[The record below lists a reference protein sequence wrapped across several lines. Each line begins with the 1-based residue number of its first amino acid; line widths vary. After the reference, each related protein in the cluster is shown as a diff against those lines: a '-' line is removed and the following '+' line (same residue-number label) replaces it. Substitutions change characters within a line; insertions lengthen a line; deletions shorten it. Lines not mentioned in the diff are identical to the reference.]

1 MSSDLAMGK
10 SKAQECT
17 TRGTVHL
24 VKWRPKKTTRGFK
37 ARWVPDKRTNT
48 SKSARLSPTKSPAKQ
63 PSDGLMYRFSDDFY
77 GGYDDQGD
85 INPMRIPQGPWK
97 NKRKKKTMASQSPF
111 TLTDGPNEYLQ
122 QWKVMAED
130 YLDMLIEWEGP
141 PPDRVCC
148 LCDGDGVQKCH
159 NCLAEPMFCTKC
171 CQTQHAQLPFHW
183 ISQWNGDFFER
194 TALTKLGMEIHLGHG
209 GRSCPHH
216 YWDWEDTD
224 DGGQSAASSTAGTP
238 GACDAG
244 DAFGEGPSASA
255 YYVFSQDVDDTG
267 AGDVFLE
274 EEYPPY
280 AKDSPVVG
288 KTWITV
294 VDTSGVHTMWVW
306 FCQCADARTP
316 DKQLFEIGLFPA
328 SFTRPKTAFTFALL
342 DDFILDNL
350 ECGTLAMNYYSK
362 LRRIT
367 SSMFPHLVPDRYRE
381 LMRVSRQWW
390 QLKLLKWNGFSHDR
404 KDPKDGE
411 LALFCPACP
420 QPGINVTL
428 PTEDDDTMPEWLY
441 SCSLVMNGNFKAEH
455 LHPTHPEDE
464 VWLTDGQSFMVARA
478 RYQAHLGLAKDS
490 AQRSECNNHRAVNQ
504 ANASRHKLEATGIG
518 GCACARHGCFMPN
531 SMVDFQKGERQMN
544 MLCQALTFYDV
555 NCQYNKHLQQRVDE
569 SLHLSLPSGMDI
581 IPGIGLWH
589 VHGHQDKCYVRYA
602 SNFIPGAARID
613 GEIMETLWAPLNII
627 SPSTRGMST
636 PHRQECL
643 DYQMNDCNYM
653 KMIWMGLFLSRKYKE
668 AKRGVAESTKA
679 FNALNDAADPEM
691 VKRWEAQERAA
702 QASQID
708 DPSALDIYD
717 VQLQKGKSPR
727 TRKEVEVDLLQTSI
741 HCLGERPQLG
751 AATWL
756 ASGITIEEMQITLAM
771 DIRRMGRHPTKN
783 QVLEMG
789 RRWIRLQHS
798 IDEFVATA
806 GRYLGDDYDSDHC
819 IPNMDVKF
827 LRNGSGSS
835 DEDAD
840 DDGAPGVRHPTALF
854 RPKIVVIPL
863 PSNLGMERC
872 RELGVA
878 GLIRQEITLREGQ
891 ANDMLHAIRVH
902 LADKVVLFR
911 TTVRPAKSQA
921 RTTQAWAQV
930 HLVEWVID
938 LNSMI
943 YKKCRAQ
950 LQNLGADQLLQ
961 KYRELE
967 KSHLKATSAVA
978 DPNTRGQ
985 RNSTLPWFWSLDVQ
999 GDSVSD
1005 DWMNEFYRV
1014 HWLRTKALRDHW
1026 AEEFILVGHEMRWT
1040 INFLMHRSATWLG
1053 RTHQNGDP
1061 TQVGNRCYALRQAQ
1075 MYKRLAEDAHAWFV
1089 EVNLTFGHDW

>member
-1 MSSDLAMGK
+1 
-10 SKAQECT
+10 
-17 TRGTVHL
+17 
-24 VKWRPKKTTRGFK
+24 
-37 ARWVPDKRTNT
+37 
-48 SKSARLSPTKSPAKQ
+48 
-63 PSDGLMYRFSDDFY
+63 
-77 GGYDDQGD
+77 
-85 INPMRIPQGPWK
+85 
-97 NKRKKKTMASQSPF
+97 
-111 TLTDGPNEYLQ
+111 
-122 QWKVMAED
+122 MAED
-130 YLDMLIEWEGP
+130 YLDMLIEWEGL

-148 LCDGDGVQKCH
+148 LCDGDEVQKCH
-159 NCLAEPMFCTKC
+159 DCLAEPMFCTKC
-171 CQTQHAQLPFHW
+171 CRTQHARLPFHQ

-194 TALTKLGMEIHLGHG
+194 TALTKLGVEIHLGHG

-224 DGGQSAASSTAGTP
+224 DGGQSAASSMAGTP

-288 KTWITV
+288 KTRITV
-294 VDTSGVHTMWVW
+294 VDTSGVHTMW
-306 FCQCADARTP
+306 
-316 DKQLFEIGLFPA
+316 LFEIGLFLV

-342 DDFILDNL
+342 DNFILDNL
-350 ECGTLAMNYYSK
+350 ECGTSAMNYYSK
-362 LRRIT
+362 LRCIT

-381 LMRVSRQWW
+381 LMRVSRQWR
-390 QLKLLKWNGFSHDR
+390 QLKLLKWNGFGHNR

-420 QPGINVTL
+420 QPSINMTL

-441 SCSLVMNGNFKAEH
+441 SRSLVMDGNFKAEH

-478 RYQAHLGLAKDS
+478 RYQAHLGLAKDL

-504 ANASRHKLEATGIG
+504 ANASWHKLEATGIG
-518 GCACARHGCFMPN
+518 GCTCARHGCFVPN
-531 SMVDFQKGERQMN
+531 LMVNFQKGERQMN
-544 MLCQALTFYDV
+544 MDYALSHNTDGLCQALTFYDV

-581 IPGIGLWH
+581 ILGIGLWH
-589 VHGHQDKCYVRYA
+589 VHGHQDKCYVRYT
-602 SNFIPGAARID
+602 SNFIPGTARID
-613 GEIMETLWAPLNII
+613 GEIMETLWVPLNII
-627 SPSTRGMST
+627 SPSAWGMST

-643 DYQMNDCNYM
+643 DYQMNNCNYM
-653 KMIWMGLFLSRKYKE
+653 KMIQMGLFLSRKYKE
-668 AKRGVAESTKA
+668 AKRGVAESTEA

-691 VKRWEAQERAA
+691 VERWEAQERAA
-702 QASQID
+702 QASRID

-717 VQLQKGKSPR
+717 MQLQKGKSPR
-727 TRKEVEVDLLQTSI
+727 TQKEVEVDLLQTSI
-741 HCLGERPQLG
+741 CHPGERPQLG

-771 DIRRMGRHPTKN
+771 DIRRMGRHPTEN

-789 RRWIRLQHS
+789 RCRIRLQHS

-819 IPNMDVKF
+819 IPNMDV
-827 LRNGSGSS
+827 GSPSPDGSIQTQNS
-835 DEDAD
+835 GHPSPVQLGNAEMQGIGRSGPDQTRDHPKGGTGKRHAARHQS
-840 DDGAPGVRHPTALF
+840 AP
-854 RPKIVVIPL
+854 
-863 PSNLGMERC
+863 
-872 RELGVA
+872 
-878 GLIRQEITLREGQ
+878 
-891 ANDMLHAIRVH
+891 
-902 LADKVVLFR
+902 ADKVVLFR
-911 TTVRPAKSQA
+911 TTVQPAKSQA
-921 RTTQAWAQV
+921 RTTWAWAQV
-930 HLVEWVID
+930 HSVERVID

-978 DPNTRGQ
+978 DPNARGQ

-1005 DWMNEFYRV
+1005 DWMNECESFFPGLHCRAHV
-1014 HWLRTKALRDHW
+1014 DPEPSLQGALASDQ
-1026 AEEFILVGHEMRWT
+1026 G
-1040 INFLMHRSATWLG
+1040 SA
-1053 RTHQNGDP
+1053 
-1061 TQVGNRCYALRQAQ
+1061 
-1075 MYKRLAEDAHAWFV
+1075 
-1089 EVNLTFGHDW
+1089 